1 MFINIKNLL
10 YYYLYLILK
19 LDIKFFL
26 NSQKIF
32 DENNGDWG
40 FMIKKNIKYKNN
52 DNFYIYKKTIWN

>member
-32 DENNGDWG
+32 DENNH
-40 FMIKKNIKYKNN
+40 KLQR
-52 DNFYIYKKTIWN
+52 